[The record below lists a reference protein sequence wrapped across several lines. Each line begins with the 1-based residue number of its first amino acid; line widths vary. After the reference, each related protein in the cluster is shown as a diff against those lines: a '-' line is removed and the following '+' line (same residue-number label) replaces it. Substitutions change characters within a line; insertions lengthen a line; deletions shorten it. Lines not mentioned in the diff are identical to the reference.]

1 VIVPGASSVN
11 PASSITIE
19 QKTRALN
26 VLRVAPPR
34 RTPLIAPD
42 VVPPHVAGTEGVIRS
57 MTVVEIPATS
67 ASRWHRISVALDR
80 ATRAIEEHPVRVF
93 TALSIFYVIVTLALA
108 IIKAF
113 WFDEFITIYIAKLGS
128 PRAIWHA
135 LYNGADPNPPL
146 THLLVALSIKLFG
159 TSQIAVRLPAI
170 IAEWFGVAF
179 LFAFLRTRV
188 RALYAACGVLFY
200 MATHAFTYSVEARSY
215 AFTLCFAMAS
225 LWAWRRTVE
234 DRHPTRAACFLALT
248 LALGI
253 SSNYFAVLAFFPIA
267 AGELTRTILRRRIT
281 PRVWIAM
288 AVGAVPLLLYMPL
301 VNHAIA
307 IFAPHAWN
315 KPDADVIELSYTQMM
330 QDIFYP
336 ALVLLAVAII
346 VMIAERLSS
355 SRDWRLAMPAHELV
369 AVATQMA
376 YPVLGYA
383 IAVARAGMISPRFVL
398 PMCYGF
404 AIAVAL
410 AGRRLFSRWAFTSL
424 VFLAVC
430 FGYAV
435 ARNSVTGFDYQMQR
449 EALYRVRDSLPAT
462 GTIAVSDS
470 LLALPLYHYSPPK
483 IAKRIVFPIDFE
495 AIRRYKK
502 EDSPEQNLWAG
513 RDLYPIPILPLWQF
527 QEEYPGYTVVTTR
540 DNWLLKTLNEEGSP
554 AHQLPIE
561 SHSRDLVTFTPLCHA
576 EAHFYELGDRMA
588 TAETRE
594 QSVGKTQP

>member
-1 VIVPGASSVN
+1 MAS
-11 PASSITIE
+11 
-19 QKTRALN
+19 Q
-26 VLRVAPPR
+26 
-34 RTPLIAPD
+34 
-42 VVPPHVAGTEGVIRS
+42 
-57 MTVVEIPATS
+57 
-67 ASRWHRISVALDR
+67 SRWHRVSVALDG
-80 ATRAIEEHPVRVF
+80 ATRAIERHPVRVF
-93 TALSIFYVIVTLALA
+93 TALSLFYVIVVVALA
-108 IIKAF
+108 CIKMF
-113 WFDEFITIYIAKLGS
+113 WFDEFITVYIAKLGS
-128 PRAIWHA
+128 PRAVWDA

-159 TSQIAVRLPAI
+159 TNQLAARLPAI
-170 IAEWFGVAF
+170 VAEWFGVAF
-179 LFAFLRTRV
+179 LFAFLRKRV

-234 DRHPTRAACFLALT
+234 GRRPTRAACFLALM

-267 AGELTRTILRRRIT
+267 AGELTRNLLRRKLEFH
-281 PRVWIAM
+281 VWIAM
-288 AVGAVPLLLYMPL
+288 AAGAVPLFLYMPL

-315 KPDADVIELSYTQMM
+315 KPRTDVIELSYTQMM

-336 ALVLLAVAII
+336 ALALLALAAVVAL
-346 VMIAERLSS
+346 AERFSS
-355 SRDWRLAMPAHELV
+355 TRGWRLAMPAHELV

-404 AIAVAL
+404 AIATAL
-410 AGRRLFSRWAFTSL
+410 AGHRLFSRWAFTSL
-424 VFLAVC
+424 LFLVVC
-430 FGYAV
+430 LGYAV
-435 ARNSVTGFDYQMQR
+435 TRNSITGYDYQQQR

-470 LLALPLYHYSPPK
+470 LLALPLYYYSPPQ

-513 RDLYPIPILPLWQF
+513 RNLYPIPVLPLWQF
-527 QEEYPGYTVVTTR
+527 QQQTPGYTVITTG
-540 DNWLLKTLNEEGSP
+540 DNWLLSTLDEEGTP

-561 SHSRDLVTFTPLCHA
+561 THSHDLVTFTPLCHDA
-576 EAHFYELGDRMA
+576 AHFYEFGDGMA
-588 TAETRE
+588 TAETHE
-594 QSVGKTQP
+594 QSAEKTQP